1 MNNFRLSVP
10 ATAKRG
16 ELIAIRLIIQH
27 PMETGF
33 RLDAAGKAYTKNVIH
48 DIGCRYNGVEVMR
61 MELSSGIAANPYLEF
76 FARVDTSGEIVID
89 WRDDA
94 GDTGQARAA
103 ITVS

>member
-27 PMETGF
+27 PMETGY
-33 RLDAAGKAYTKNVIH
+33 RLDAGGKAFTRNVIH

-76 FARVDTSGEIVID
+76 FARAQDSGEIVID
-89 WRDDA
+89 WRDDV
-94 GDTGQARAA
+94 GDMGQARAA

>member
-10 ATAKRG
+10 PVAKRG

-33 RLDAAGKAYTKNVIH
+33 RLDASGRAYTKNVING
-48 DIGCRYNGVEVMR
+48 ILCRYNGAEVMR

-76 FARVDTSGEIVID
+76 FTAATASGEIVID
-89 WRDDA
+89 WSDDA
-94 GDTGQARAA
+94 GQKGQARATIA
-103 ITVS
+103 VN